1 MSLPAALTVASH
13 QGQTG
18 QQCVVYPTVKN
29 KKSLSFF
36 FFFLFSC
43 SNLHLQLQTKNTSAT
58 SVSGPAIRRC
68 STTHPKYKIAKS
80 LPASK

>member
-36 FFFLFSC
+36 FFFLFSPAQTVTC
-43 SNLHLQLQTKNTSAT
+43 SDKQKTHRPLQSAVLRSAAAAQLTRNTK
-58 SVSGPAIRRC
+58 
-68 STTHPKYKIAKS
+68 
-80 LPASK
+80 

>member
-36 FFFLFSC
+36 LFFFSLFLLKPSLAATNKKHIGHFSQRSC
-43 SNLHLQLQTKNTSAT
+43 DPPLQHNSPEIQNS
-58 SVSGPAIRRC
+58 
-68 STTHPKYKIAKS
+68 
-80 LPASK
+80 